1 MSARITAYWDGRA
14 RAGYDA
20 QPGQDAAADRWR
32 SVLGPLVRELVG
44 PSADVLDAG
53 CGTGFCARLLAADGH
68 RVIGVDTSEGMLAV
82 ARERAPGLRFVVGDA
97 GALDGFGPVDL
108 VVTRNVLWTL
118 PDPAAA
124 LRSWA
129 GVLRP
134 GGAVVVSDAR
144 WGAGSDANADSPA
157 AVRRFED
164 AYRGLDLP
172 LGPGLDAAVA
182 GALLVGAGFGEPVE
196 HTGRFGATPYPDAPG
211 FFLLSAPAGGD
222 PGHG

>member
-1 MSARITAYWDGRA
+1 MTVPVAVVRYWNGRA
-14 RAGYDA
+14 RSGYDT
-20 QPGQDAAADRWR
+20 QPGQDAAADRWGA
-32 SVLGPLVRELVG
+32 VLGPLVRELVG

-68 RVIGVDTSEGMLAV
+68 RVVGVDTSEEMLGV
-82 ARERAPGLRFVVGDA
+82 ARERAPEVRFVVGDA

-129 GVLRP
+129 GVLR
-134 GGAVVVSDAR
+134 GGGSIVVSDAR
-144 WGAGSDANADSPA
+144 WGAGGDANAESTA
-157 AVRRFED
+157 ALRRFED

-172 LGPGLDAAVA
+172 LGPGLDAAA
-182 GALLVGAGFGEPVE
+182 ARELLVAAGFDEPTD
-196 HTGRFGATPYPDAPG
+196 HTARFGTTPYPDAPG
-211 FFLLSAPAGGD
+211 FFLLSAPAR
-222 PGHG
+222 